1 MQLVLGQTLESIW
14 DKQQLVRDRAW
25 CMKQKGKPVG
35 LSFEGLAI
43 AESVYYALRQGRPV
57 SASQVRA
64 LDNFI
69 TKFSMHTWQKKDSY
83 PAWRG
88 MAPAPGGYAF
98 LDDDDDD
105 DE

>member
-1 MQLVLGQTLESIW
+1 
-14 DKQQLVRDRAW
+14 
-25 CMKQKGKPVG
+25 MKQKGKPVG

-57 SASQVRA
+57 SASQVRT

-69 TKFSMHTWQKKDSY
+69 TKFSMHTWQKKDSH

-88 MAPAPGGYAF
+88 MAPTPGGYAF